1 MADDKMREAAE
12 SLVKIVLDQCFGY
25 TNGPGYEAAQAARVL
40 KAALAERPAQGEAVD
55 KGPWHAVAEHD
66 NPVTG
71 VWIESD
77 DFAHDVR
84 LYVNGDFADQGQRL
98 AYAKRIADCLMND
111 WDEGWMQ
118 GWDDCRAG
126 TPTPNRIR

>member
-1 MADDKMREAAE
+1 VADATKMREALEKIADMQGSYGPFPEANSPEWRAMAIVTAREAIAE
-12 SLVKIVLDQCFGY
+12 Q
-25 TNGPGYEAAQAARVL
+25 
-40 KAALAERPAQGEAVD
+40 PAQGEVVA
-55 KGPWHAVAEHD
+55 WRAVAEHND
-66 NPVTG
+66 PVTG